1 MFLIVGYQVCL
12 FVHHSSVL
20 RIESLRD
27 RPDTVYVT
35 SYLPAPESVVE
46 CGASDSRLRANSAG
60 GASGSRANSGV
71 GQGAGS
77 GTGSSVS
84 GAGTS
89 AWSSGGSGVPGRV
102 RTDTVRHYAKHSEA
116 VEKVRR
122 QRRKVETFAFNP
134 NTVSVEDLQRLG
146 FSERQA
152 QSIDHYRQKGGRF
165 WRADDFGK
173 SYVVADSVFAR
184 LRPYIRIPKVDINLA
199 DSAAFDALPGIGPYY
214 AAQMVKYRQRLGG
227 YSCTEQLMELYRF
240 DEERFAKIADLVE
253 CRQPHRF
260 DLWNA
265 DEAALAAHPAIRRR
279 DTARSIILYRN
290 TAAPPQRSISALHE
304 AGIIDSLQAVMLS
317 RCVKF

>member
-35 SYLPAPESVVE
+35 SYLPAPEP
-46 CGASDSRLRANSAG
+46 GAG
-60 GASGSRANSGV
+60 GVPGFGSEAGPMGRSGRGESES
-71 GQGAGS
+71 
-77 GTGSSVS
+77 
-84 GAGTS
+84 GTS
-89 AWSSGGSGVPGRV
+89 AWSSGGAGVQGRV

-122 QRRKVETFAFNP
+122 QRRRVETFAFNP

-152 QSIDHYRQKGGRF
+152 LSIDHYRQKGGKF

-184 LRPYIRIPKVDINLA
+184 LRPYIRIPKVDINSA
-199 DSAAFDALPGIGPYY
+199 DSAGFDALPGIGPYY

-290 TAAPPQRSISALHE
+290 TAAPPQRRVSALHE

-317 RCVKF
+317 RCVEF

>member
-35 SYLPAPESVVE
+35 SYLPAPEPGV
-46 CGASDSRLRANSAG
+46 G
-60 GASGSRANSGV
+60 GVPGFGSEARANSGT

-77 GTGSSVS
+77 GTGVGSSARSSV
-84 GAGTS
+84 GV
-89 AWSSGGSGVPGRV
+89 GVPSPV
-102 RTDTVRHYAKHSEA
+102 RTDTVRHYAKHSDA

-122 QRRKVETFAFNP
+122 QRRRVETFAFNP

-152 QSIDHYRQKGGRF
+152 QSIDHYRQKGGKF

-184 LRPYIRIPKVDINLA
+184 LRPYIRIPKVDINSA
-199 DSAAFDALPGIGPYY
+199 DSAGFDALPGIGPYY

-253 CRQPHRF
+253 CRDPHRF

-290 TAAPPQRSISALHE
+290 TVAPPQRSISALHA

-317 RCVKF
+317 RCVEF

>member
-35 SYLPAPESVVE
+35 SYLPAPEP
-46 CGASDSRLRANSAG
+46 
-60 GASGSRANSGV
+60 
-71 GQGAGS
+71 GAG
-77 GTGSSVS
+77 
-84 GAGTS
+84 
-89 AWSSGGSGVPGRV
+89 GVPGSGSGSSAWPVGGSKVQSSV

-184 LRPYIRIPKVDINLA
+184 LKPYIRIPKVDINSA
-199 DSAAFDALPGIGPYY
+199 DSAGFDALPGIGPYY
-214 AAQMVKYRQRLGG
+214 AAQMVKYRNRLGG
-227 YSCTEQLMELYRF
+227 YSCTEQLTELYRF

-253 CRQPHRF
+253 CREPHRF

-290 TAAPPQRSISALHE
+290 TVAPPQRSISALRE
-304 AGIIDSLQAVMLS
+304 AGIIDSLQDVMLS
-317 RCVKF
+317 RCVELQVPLSD

>member
-35 SYLPAPESVVE
+35 SYLPAGDAGGVPDFGSE
-46 CGASDSRLRANSAG
+46 ARANSAG
-60 GASGSRANSGV
+60 LASGTRANSG
-71 GQGAGS
+71 AGH
-77 GTGSSVS
+77 
-84 GAGTS
+84 GAGTGTGVGFS
-89 AWSSGGSGVPGRV
+89 ARSSGGAGVQGRV

-122 QRRKVETFAFNP
+122 QRRRVETFAFNP

-152 QSIDHYRQKGGRF
+152 QSIDRYRQKGGRF

-184 LRPYIRIPKVDINLA
+184 LRPYIRIPKLDINSV

-214 AAQMVKYRQRLGG
+214 AAQMVKYRQQLGG

-253 CRQPHRF
+253 CRDPHRF

-290 TAAPPQRSISALHE
+290 TAAPSQRSVSALHA
-304 AGIIDSLQAVMLS
+304 AGIIDSLQAVMLI
-317 RCVKF
+317 RCVELQGSLPD

>member
-35 SYLPAPESVVE
+35 SYLSAPEA
-46 CGASDSRLRANSAG
+46 GAG
-60 GASGSRANSGV
+60 GVPDSGSETRANSGT

-77 GTGSSVS
+77 GSGFVS
-84 GAGTS
+84 GKIS
-89 AWSSGGSGVPGRV
+89 GSGFSGNIGGQSRV
-102 RTDTVRHYAKHSEA
+102 RTDTIRHYAKHSEA

-122 QRRKVETFAFNP
+122 QCRRVETFAFNP

-152 QSIDHYRQKGGRF
+152 LSIDHYRQKGGKF

-184 LRPYIRIPKVDINLA
+184 LRPYIRIPKVDINSA
-199 DSAAFDALPGIGPYY
+199 DSAGFDALPGIGPYY

-290 TAAPPQRSISALHE
+290 TAAPPQRRVSALHE

-317 RCVKF
+317 RCVELQVPLPD